1 MGREEEEAAASIE
14 NASLARG
21 CAGVVVV
28 VVVVVIDVAFVA
40 CGLLTAPRDESFALC
55 LAGSR
60 EDHRSANESDMVVV
74 IRVTRHLKIGS
85 GSQTLFVKN
94 PRGKYY
100 FY

>member
-21 CAGVVVV
+21 CAGVVV

-60 EDHRSANESDMVVV
+60 EDHRSANESGMVVV
-74 IRVTRHLKIGS
+74 IRVTRHLN
-85 GSQTLFVKN
+85 F
-94 PRGKYY
+94 R
-100 FY
+100 F

>member
-21 CAGVVVV
+21 CAGVV

-74 IRVTRHLKIGS
+74 IRVTQHLN
-85 GSQTLFVKN
+85 F
-94 PRGKYY
+94 R
-100 FY
+100 F

>member
-21 CAGVVVV
+21 CAGV

-60 EDHRSANESDMVVV
+60 DDHRSANESDMVVV
-74 IRVTRHLKIGS
+74 IRVTRNLEIGS
-85 GSQTLFVKN
+85 GPQTLFVKN
-94 PRGKYY
+94 PRNKYY
-100 FY
+100 F